1 MKVIMKERV
10 CSTPY
15 VNLDKALVETK
26 SNNFIEHFILD
37 YNNNSVA
44 AVVVKDGKLL
54 MLKTNRFICG
64 KVGWEIPGGWMLD
77 GETPLE
83 AIRRKVEDETGY
95 EVSEIKRLGISVP
108 LIGISK
114 KEHLFFFVEVGDK
127 LQKYNN
133 DLVCGLEF
141 FNYNKVIK
149 MVSRGLVFDEA
160 TLSGLMLAK
169 ADGYV

>member
-1 MKVIMKERV
+1 
-10 CSTPY
+10 
-15 VNLDKALVETK
+15 
-26 SNNFIEHFILD
+26 
-37 YNNNSVA
+37 
-44 AVVVKDGKLL
+44 
-54 MLKTNRFICG
+54 
-64 KVGWEIPGGWMLD
+64 
-77 GETPLE
+77 LE
-83 AIRRKVEDETGY
+83 AVRRKVEDETGY